1 MLLETL
7 KRHWWV
13 PVLRGVAAIIFG
25 VIAFTHPV
33 MAAATLVLF
42 FGAWVLIDGIF
53 RIVGAIGHRD
63 SDPDWGFNLIIGILG
78 VIVGLLTFRAP
89 GITALALVIYIAAWA
104 LMIGATEIALAIK
117 MRREIKGEWFLI
129 LMGLASIIFAGLLLW
144 NPLAGAAALIWIIAW
159 YAVIMGVL
167 AIVFGFRL
175 RSLPSRRPHSDQRHT
190 SSNRQVSGT
199 WAVCDLL
206 EAPCRSAS
214 FFSRPNP
221 MAPGLL
227 KKIRLNI
234 IDWPITVRRW
244 NMIVPISRLDFAM
257 ASRRPLLRGPL
268 YEKSSPYYKDA
279 TTKSRDI

>member
-13 PVLRGVAAIIFG
+13 QVLRGVAAIIFG

-53 RIVGAIGHRD
+53 RIIGAIRD
-63 SDPDWGFNLIIGILG
+63 RSDPDWGWQLVIGILG
-78 VIVGLLTFRAP
+78 IMVGLLTFHAP

-117 MRREIKGEWFLI
+117 MRREIKGEWFMI
-129 LMGLASIIFAGLLLW
+129 LMGLASIVFAGLLLW

-167 AIVFGFRL
+167 AIIFGFRL
-175 RSLPSRRPHSDQRHT
+175 RSLP
-190 SSNRQVSGT
+190 
-199 WAVCDLL
+199 
-206 EAPCRSAS
+206 APLA
-214 FFSRPNP
+214 
-221 MAPGLL
+221 A
-227 KKIRLNI
+227 
-234 IDWPITVRRW
+234 
-244 NMIVPISRLDFAM
+244 
-257 ASRRPLLRGPL
+257 
-268 YEKSSPYYKDA
+268 
-279 TTKSRDI
+279 